1 MKWSFP
7 FLSGESLLDVE
18 NERDGVRDEKNGG
31 TWNDSKKLLPSDFAV
46 CDDVDEDVESRFRL
60 FLSDHNDDGYEN
72 SFFGQACLLTL
83 YSFFRNLFFSA
94 K

>member
-7 FLSGESLLDVE
+7 FLSGESLLEVE

-60 FLSDHNDDGYEN
+60 YLSDHNVDGYEN
-72 SFFGQACLLTL
+72 SVLRTRLFLNFKL
-83 YSFFRNLFFSA
+83 FFRNLFFSA
-94 K
+94 N